1 MDSFE
6 QDESSFGEVDVAET
20 EKLAEHDP
28 GEPWGNTDNTDQGVV
43 WGCFHGGSFSL
54 ELELGKVNTISVHGY
69 SQSRGW
75 GCFHCGSFSLE

>member
-1 MDSFE
+1 M
-6 QDESSFGEVDVAET
+6 AET
-20 EKLAEHDP
+20 EDLAEHDP
-28 GEPWGNTDNTDQGVV
+28 GEPGGTRTTHSRV

-75 GCFHCGSFSLE
+75 GCFHGGSFFSGVRTRQS